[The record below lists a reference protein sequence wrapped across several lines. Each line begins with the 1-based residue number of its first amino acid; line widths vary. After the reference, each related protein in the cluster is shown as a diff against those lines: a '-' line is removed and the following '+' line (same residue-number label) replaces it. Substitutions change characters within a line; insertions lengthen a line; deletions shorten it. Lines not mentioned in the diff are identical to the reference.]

1 MIVILNFMFSRFFI
15 LIFFLASHQGAEIYK
30 RYCASCHGE
39 EKLGGN
45 ASPLIFIDSQIVKK
59 ILQDGLM
66 PFMPSFNFSQKELDE
81 LIKYIQ
87 EIPSFEGESDYFK
100 KVNVKSAIKIN
111 PEDATVLVQ
120 KDAGIYVLKDS
131 DFFDSV
137 SISKIHGGVKF
148 SEQGVFALSKS
159 GDLVKYPFGGGE
171 VQKIKLCSWAR
182 NLVISHKENLIY
194 VLCLL
199 PQKLVLLDEK
209 DLKVVDEIKLD
220 KRPVG
225 IFSFKQKILAITRSG
240 EIFDPKERNSVNK
253 LGVFVKSFCVSPFS
267 DMLIIG
273 SDKNIYFYDGKRFVF
288 SYKLTNPS
296 NFHFFSC
303 EFWYNGDF
311 VSAVPLSN
319 TVIFFKM
326 YDWQVLKEISF
337 DKPVLFIRTHP
348 ETNYLWISDGQKI
361 YLINKFTFEEGK
373 VFDGIHAGFSPCGDF
388 AFISGK
394 NNISVL
400 NPKTF
405 ETLKIL
411 PVEKPLGKYNFFEEI
426 LQSGLLGWDI
436 YRVKC
441 WGCHHQSKM
450 AFGPP
455 LNLTSRDKLLKQI
468 EHPNLMPDLNLSKS
482 EISALAD
489 FLDVL
494 KRCSARK
501 DF

>member
-1 MIVILNFMFSRFFI
+1 MVSKFFI
-15 LIFFLASHQGAEIYK
+15 LIFFLAFQQGAEIYK
-30 RYCASCHGE
+30 RNCASCHGD

-45 ASPLIFIDSQIVKK
+45 ASPLIFVDSQIVKK
-59 ILQDGLM
+59 ILQEGLM
-66 PFMPSFNFSQKELDE
+66 PFMPSFSFSQKELDE
-81 LIKYIQ
+81 LINYLQ
-87 EIPSFEGESDYFK
+87 EIPSFEEDKSDHFK
-100 KVNVKSAIKIN
+100 KLRIKTAIKID
-111 PEDATVLVQ
+111 PEDTTILVQ
-120 KDAGIYVLKDS
+120 KDAGIYVLKDG

-148 SEQGVFALSKS
+148 SAGGVLALSKS
-159 GDLVKYPFGGGE
+159 GELVKYPFGGGE

-182 NLVISHKENLIY
+182 NLVVSHRENLVY

-209 DLKVVDEIKLD
+209 DLKVVDEIEIG
-220 KRPVG
+220 KRPIS
-225 IFSFKQKILAITRSG
+225 IFSFKQKVLAITRSG
-240 EIFDPKERNSVNK
+240 EIFDPKEKKIVHK

-267 DMLIIG
+267 DILIIG
-273 SDKNIYFYDGKRFVF
+273 SDKEIYFYDGEKVVF

-319 TVIFFKM
+319 TVVFFKL

-348 ETNYLWISDGQKI
+348 ETNYLWVSDGQKI
-361 YLINKFTFEEGK
+361 YLINKFTFEKGRG
-373 VFDGIHAGFSPCGDF
+373 FDGIHAGFSPCGDF
-388 AFISGK
+388 AFVSGRD
-394 NNISVL
+394 NISVL

-405 ETLKIL
+405 ETVKVL
-411 PVEKPLGKYNFFEEI
+411 PIEKPLGKYNFFEESF
-426 LQSGLLGWDI
+426 QSGLLGWDI

-441 WGCHHQSKM
+441 WGCHHQTKM

-455 LNLTSRDKLLKQI
+455 LNLTNRDKLLSQI
-468 EHPNLMPDLNLSKS
+468 EHPNLMPGLKLSKR
-482 EISALAD
+482 EVSALAD
-489 FLDVL
+489 FLDIL
-494 KRCSARK
+494 KRCSARR